1 MSNIS
6 PNCFVNDDLV
16 GKNAMHR
23 GRQNNGKVGENIK
36 SKNDFD
42 SGHVT
47 CCSIFISL
55 R

>member
-23 GRQNNGKVGENIK
+23 GRQNDGVKI
-36 SKNDFD
+36 
-42 SGHVT
+42 
-47 CCSIFISL
+47 
-55 R
+55 